1 MAVKDIGIILNGA
14 TGRIG
19 ATQHLANALA
29 PIRAEG
35 GLQAGP
41 DRIVPRLLLLG
52 RDRAA
57 LAGLAQ
63 SYGIDDWTTDRD
75 AALARPDSPSSS
87 MRRPPNSSCRRCA
100 RRLPPA
106 STSTAKSRWRLRSPK
121 AARCCMQ
128 RRPAG

>member
-52 RDRAA
+52 RDR
-57 LAGLAQ
+57 
-63 SYGIDDWTTDRD
+63 
-75 AALARPDSPSSS
+75 
-87 MRRPPNSSCRRCA
+87 
-100 RRLPPA
+100 
-106 STSTAKSRWRLRSPK
+106 
-121 AARCCMQ
+121 
-128 RRPAG
+128 